1 MLMAWQVSVS
11 ARCMLWEWAR
21 LIWEMR
27 LRLVVMSLR
36 LPPSPWGQPG
46 KGQVRNLKTAGG
58 VESGM
63 VKEELVF
70 GVGVGVGHRLGCSL

>member
-1 MLMAWQVSVS
+1 M
-11 ARCMLWEWAR
+11 
-21 LIWEMR
+21 
-27 LRLVVMSLR
+27 VMSLR